1 MDLEKLKKELDEF
14 MKQKEK
20 ELLAKRRSRGKKEKG
35 KRNCSP
41 HSLN

>member
-20 ELLAKRRSRGKKEKG
+20 EVLAKRRMRERKEKG
-35 KRNCSP
+35 KRNSSP
-41 HSLN
+41 LKD

>member
-20 ELLAKRRSRGKKEKG
+20 ELTNKMKKRKEK
-35 KRNCSP
+35 REA
-41 HSLN
+41 

>member
-20 ELLAKRRSRGKKEKG
+20 ELINKRKKRKEK
-35 KRNCSP
+35 REA
-41 HSLN
+41 

>member
-20 ELLAKRRSRGKKEKG
+20 ELINKRKKRKEKG
-35 KRNCSP
+35 EA
-41 HSLN
+41 

>member
-20 ELLAKRRSRGKKEKG
+20 ELLAKRRNRRKKEK
-35 KRNCSP
+35 REA
-41 HSLN
+41 